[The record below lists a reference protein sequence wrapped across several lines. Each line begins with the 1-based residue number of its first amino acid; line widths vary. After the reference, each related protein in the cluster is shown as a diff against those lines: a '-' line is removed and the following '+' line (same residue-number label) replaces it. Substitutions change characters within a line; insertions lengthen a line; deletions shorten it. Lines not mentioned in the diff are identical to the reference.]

1 MEPKRQRD
9 LVEAVDECQ
18 RELNVRRRCF
28 PRWVADGR
36 VSATDAQDRVDRLAT
51 AIEHLQKLILKPL
64 EDEVK
69 GLPGNGA
76 PGTVPHRRD

>member
-1 MEPKRQRD
+1 MEPKRIRD

-51 AIEHLQKLILKPL
+51 AIEHLQQLILKPL
-64 EDEVK
+64 RDEVE
-69 GLPGNGA
+69 GLTVPVQS
-76 PGTVPHRRD
+76 GTVPSSKG